1 MYCLWDSKGWQCPL
15 CLYRNKIDKSFLNSR
30 YATSISRSRCE
41 ECLYSTYV
49 MDIPVSQMKY
59 WNLSFIMCRHPA
71 SYRENAREVLV
82 LVVDCTAFPAYLDYV
97 KKMLKELV
105 IHYRSCADICS
116 FSPRISLVVLFTS
129 GGRLGVYNIKHS
141 ITKVLVVVVSL
152 LNCSTPV
159 SPPRFLTWTKPE
171 APAAMQ
177 FRSAPS

>member
-1 MYCLWDSKGWQCPL
+1 MYCLWDSKCWQCPL
-15 CLYRNKIDKSFLNSR
+15 CLHRNKIDKSFLNSR

-41 ECLYSTYV
+41 ECLYPTYV

-59 WNLSFIMCRHPA
+59 SKLGCITFRHPA
-71 SYRENAREVLV
+71 SYKENARELLV

-97 KKMLKELV
+97 KKVLKELV

-116 FSPRISLVVLFTS
+116 FSSRVSLVVLFTS

-152 LNCSTPV
+152 LNYSTRA
-159 SPPRFLTWTKPE
+159 SPPRFLTWKKLEVTG
-171 APAAMQ
+171 AMP
-177 FRSAPS
+177 FRSAP